1 MIKLETPPPTL
12 WPGMTISSQYPDRF
26 ALALQQLER
35 EDQWVKDF
43 VERLRYAI
51 ADIGRKE

>member
-1 MIKLETPPPTL
+1 MIPLQTPPPTL
-12 WPGMTISSQYPDRF
+12 WPGMTISSQDPDRF

-43 VERLRYAI
+43 IERLRYAI
-51 ADIGRKE
+51 EDRGRKD